1 MYVNDKKERDIMK
14 RFIVFIAAMMIAM
27 GVFGAATLDS
37 GIPTDL
43 EILVTAQNLYDYDV
57 LTVDNLVALDILD
70 RDTLR
75 GLDLIMPLNNFA
87 ATATP
92 EASMDVT
99 EGYEVGSFWYDTTN
113 DVMYSCIDSTTDT
126 AVWFPMAVQTALPLN
141 NFAATATPEASMDV
155 TEGYEV
161 GSFWYDTTNDVM
173 YSCIDST
180 TDTAVWF
187 PMAVQTALPL
197 NNYAATAA
205 PNATDSSYNGYSV
218 GSIWI
223 DTTADNFYICLDDTS
238 LSGVWTV
245 AAGDS

>member
-27 GVFGAATLDS
+27 GVFGAATLYS

-141 NFAATATPEASMDV
+141 N
-155 TEGYEV
+155 
-161 GSFWYDTTNDVM
+161 
-173 YSCIDST
+173 
-180 TDTAVWF
+180 
-187 PMAVQTALPL
+187 
-197 NNYAATAA
+197 YAATAA

-223 DTTADNFYICLDDTS
+223 DTTADNFYICLDDTP

-245 AAGDS
+245 AVGGS

>member
-43 EILVTAQNLYDYDV
+43 EILVTAQKLYDYDV

-141 NFAATATPEASMDV
+141 N
-155 TEGYEV
+155 
-161 GSFWYDTTNDVM
+161 
-173 YSCIDST
+173 
-180 TDTAVWF
+180 
-187 PMAVQTALPL
+187 
-197 NNYAATAA
+197 YAATAA

-218 GSIWI
+218 GSMWV
-223 DTTADNFYICLDDTS
+223 DVTNDDVYICTDDTS
-238 LSGVWTV
+238 LSGSWTD
-245 AAGDS
+245 ALGTT